1 MRKESAEKALV
12 YVNNECKS
20 KVEKAIREVLKVRT
34 SLVFSLKKL
43 YNGDYYIDCQDEFDN
58 VKDKMMCNDLL
69 CQLFDDVK
77 LRVMTV
83 VNDDDELPGAFFRI
97 GVEYHHNY
105 DGGSNGHDLMTVA
118 IMDDGSVRIR
128 K

>member
-1 MRKESAEKALV
+1 MRKEFAEKQLAFV
-12 YVNNECKS
+12 QNECKS

-34 SLVFSLKKL
+34 SLVFSLVKM
-43 YNGDYYIDCQDEFDN
+43 YNGCYYIDCEDEFDN

-77 LRVMTV
+77 LTV
-83 VNDDDELPGAFFRI
+83 RTFVNDEDMSNGAFFRI
-97 GVEYHHNY
+97 GVSYHHNF

-118 IMDDGSVRIR
+118 IDENGDVRIR